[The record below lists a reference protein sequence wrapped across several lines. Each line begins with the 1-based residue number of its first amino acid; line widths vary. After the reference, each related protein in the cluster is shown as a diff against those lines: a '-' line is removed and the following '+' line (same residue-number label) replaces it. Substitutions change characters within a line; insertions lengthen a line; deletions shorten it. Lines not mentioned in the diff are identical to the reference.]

1 MHPPSFSCPLL
12 TSERAWQ
19 ADNDNLQETAP
30 TVTELVVDEVISA
43 PAPSN
48 LLRVRCVPVFLPL
61 ADHS

>member
-1 MHPPSFSCPLL
+1 LL

-19 ADNDNLQETAP
+19 ADNDDLQETAP

-48 LLRVRCVPVFLPL
+48 LLRVRCVPAFLPL